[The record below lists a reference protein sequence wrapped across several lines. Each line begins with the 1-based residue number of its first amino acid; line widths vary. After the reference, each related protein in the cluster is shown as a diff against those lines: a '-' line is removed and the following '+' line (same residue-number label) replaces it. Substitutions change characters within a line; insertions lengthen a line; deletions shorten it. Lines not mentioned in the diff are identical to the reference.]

1 VVYAFP
7 AVLFVSA
14 APYLGLKTES
24 PIAMF
29 SNLHT
34 EGGISNHLLFS
45 QPPYLFDYQ
54 SKVVKVLD
62 TNN

>member
-1 VVYAFP
+1 
-7 AVLFVSA
+7 LFVSA